1 MKGIKRF
8 KKKLQE
14 DDTVAPNCRTTP
26 QHHSHKRLH
35 TYHRLEMFFVLSEFM
50 LFAVVQLLS
59 GNRSPA
65 LKKVFCAVH
74 IKM

>member
-1 MKGIKRF
+1 MKGFKRF

-14 DDTVAPNCRTTP
+14 DDTNCRTTP
-26 QHHSHKRLH
+26 QHHGHKRLH
-35 TYHRLEMFFVLSEFM
+35 IYHSLEMFFVLSEFM

-65 LKKVFCAVH
+65 LEKVFYAVH
-74 IKM
+74 IKI